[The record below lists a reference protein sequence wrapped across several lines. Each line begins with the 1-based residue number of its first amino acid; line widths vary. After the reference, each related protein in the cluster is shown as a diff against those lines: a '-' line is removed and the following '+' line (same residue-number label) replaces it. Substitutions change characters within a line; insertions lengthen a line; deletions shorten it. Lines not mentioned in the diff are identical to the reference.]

1 MTRSSQP
8 EVRNP
13 ALKLPAAKELADL
26 MAANPE
32 LKATFKRLCRDFKA
46 QCKAEEVNAIRRRK
60 GPMVS
65 YWMSWGTW
73 AGHLANACG
82 RG

>member
-13 ALKLPAAKELADL
+13 ILALPAAQELAQMMRD
-26 MAANPE
+26 NPE
-32 LKATFKRLCRDFKA
+32 LKATFKRLCRELKA
-46 QCKAEEVNAIRRRK
+46 QAREQERNSIRRRK

-65 YWMSWGTW
+65 YWMSCGTW
-73 AGHLANACG
+73 CAHLANACG